1 MNYYYAN
8 AEDVDGGIRP
18 VGQIPPMTNALK
30 YDPDASPARFVLQ
43 LQNDD
48 PDPAWTERTA
58 AEVEADYPGLIGVA

>member
-1 MNYYYAN
+1 
-8 AEDVDGGIRP
+8 
-18 VGQIPPMTNALK
+18 MTNALK

-58 AEVEADYPGLIGVA
+58 AEVEADYPGLIGGA